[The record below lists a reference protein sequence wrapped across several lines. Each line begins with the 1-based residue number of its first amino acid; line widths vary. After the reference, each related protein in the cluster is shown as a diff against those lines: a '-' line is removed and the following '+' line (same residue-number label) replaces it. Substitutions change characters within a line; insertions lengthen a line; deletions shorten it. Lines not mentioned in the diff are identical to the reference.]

1 MAVPALVLGIGN
13 QFRHDDF
20 AGVEAV
26 RRLKEIGRGIRC
38 EEQSGDGVQLMETWK
53 GLGRVI
59 LIDAVSSS
67 ATPGTVHKIH
77 ANHDPLPKNWFSCST
92 HTFSIAEAVEMSKAL
107 EALPESLCIYGIEGK
122 CFEPGEGL
130 SQEVDNAIDNVVQ
143 EILDSIG

>member
-20 AGVEAV
+20 LGVEAV
-26 RRLKEIGRGIRC
+26 RRLKAVGSDVRC
-38 EEQSGDGVQLMETWK
+38 EEQSGDGVKLMETWK

-67 ATPGTVHKIH
+67 AVPGTVHKIH
-77 ANHDPLPKNWFSCST
+77 ANFDPLPKNWFTCST

-107 EALPESLCIYGIEGK
+107 ETLPESLHIYGIEGK
-122 CFEPGEGL
+122 CFDPGEGL
-130 SQEVDNAIDNVVQ
+130 SQEVDKAINNVVK
-143 EILDSIG
+143 EILNTIE